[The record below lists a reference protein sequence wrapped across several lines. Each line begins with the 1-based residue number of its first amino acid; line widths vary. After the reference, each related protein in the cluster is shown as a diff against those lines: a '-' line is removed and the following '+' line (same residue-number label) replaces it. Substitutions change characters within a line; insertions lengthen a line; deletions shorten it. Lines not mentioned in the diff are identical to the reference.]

1 MAALPM
7 ASIAGSG
14 ILKLVLGSM
23 IWAELLGVPVAWLRL
38 RRTPEWTGRSREARR
53 LDLLARY
60 IGKVTGMVGI
70 WALVIVIGALLTSLV
85 S

>member
-1 MAALPM
+1 MIM
-7 ASIAGSG
+7 GSIVGSG
-14 ILKLVLGSM
+14 LLKLVLGSM

-38 RRTPEWTGRSREARR
+38 RKTAEWSSRPQRVRR

-60 IGKVTGMVGI
+60 VGKLTAMVGI
-70 WALVIVIGALLTSLV
+70 WTIAIVIGALLASFV